1 MLIFALLGAFLFY
14 VALYLI
20 WTSMQVRLDSV
31 SAVLRAINAM
41 MWAPESVVFTIFRG
55 LIIAATF
62 YVVADFLVSA
72 AKRLT
77 RRRNNEEKN
86 ALSWKKPPRL

>member
-41 MWAPESVVFTIFRG
+41 LWAPESLVFTILRG

-72 AKRLT
+72 AKRLA